1 MPRSAELTAAS
12 VTGSP
17 LVRTWANVYG
27 DIKPWAAIALVALM
41 ARAITFGNPVLHV
54 DESFYFTAAS
64 AMLDG
69 ARLYVDI
76 WDRKPIGLF
85 LIYLFPAMA
94 GPEAGIYA
102 YQALSLLSVI
112 ATALLIRQIAR
123 AAGWDKGAL
132 PAALAYILWLNLAE
146 GQGGQSPVFY
156 NLPMAL
162 AALCIMKADA
172 KESGAQRFKIGLQAM
187 FLTGLALQ
195 IKYTAVFEGLFFGLW
210 LLHLE
215 YRRRVPVA
223 QILAKALP
231 LAFAALIPT
240 IVAGSY
246 FLATGHWQDFY
257 FANFESILARKSSLI
272 PELAGNAAIL
282 VLILSPLLTLAFWR
296 KAEPLQPVQK
306 FLHCWLIA
314 ALAALLLF
322 GTWFDH
328 YGLPVMLPAA
338 CCAAAFFARRPRGPA
353 VALPIL
359 AFVALA
365 GQLLLVQKRL
375 ERGTAEQVQR
385 IADAIGHGNG
395 CLFVYSGPTIFYP
408 LTGRC
413 SPGKYIFPSHLHRLR
428 EEGATGIF
436 QMDEAGR
443 ILRKAPGVIM
453 LLDAYQGENRQVR
466 RRVAMQL
473 ARGYDLKASLPLGE
487 QEVRIFSA
495 TAGAEWRSAIKREQ
509 GYEDANAPA
518 PSTPS
523 RPQHK
528 RQIFGYGPSR

>member
-1 MPRSAELTAAS
+1 MNRSAELTAAS

-17 LVRTWANVYG
+17 YVRTWANAFG
-27 DIKPWAAIALVALM
+27 DIKPWAAIVLVALL

-69 ARLYVDI
+69 ERLYVDI

-85 LIYLFPAMA
+85 LIYLLPAMA

-102 YQALSLLSVI
+102 YQALALLSVI

-123 AAGWDKGAL
+123 VAGWDKGAL

-162 AALCIMKADA
+162 AAFCIIRADA
-172 KESGAQRFKIGLQAM
+172 KENAVQRIKFGLQAM
-187 FLTGLALQ
+187 LLTGLALQ

-223 QILAKALP
+223 QILAKAVP
-231 LAFAALIPT
+231 LAFFALIPT
-240 IVAGSY
+240 VAAGSY

-257 FANFESILARKSSLI
+257 FANFESILARKSSLF

-282 VLILSPLLTLAFWR
+282 ILILSPLLALAFWR
-296 KAEPLQPVQK
+296 KSEPLQPVQK

-314 ALAALLLF
+314 ALGALWMF

-338 CCAAAFFARRPRGPA
+338 CCAAAFFDKHPRGRA
-353 VALPIL
+353 IALSML

-385 IADAIGHGNG
+385 IADAIGQGNG

-408 LTGRC
+408 ITGRC
-413 SPGKYIFPSHLHRLR
+413 PPGKYIFPSHLHRLR
-428 EEGATGIF
+428 EEGATGIS
-436 QMDEAGR
+436 QTDEAGR
-443 ILRKAPGVIM
+443 ILRNAPRIVM
-453 LLDAYQGENRQVR
+453 LLDAYQGENPAVR
-466 RRVAMQL
+466 RLVATQL
-473 ARGYDLKASLPLGE
+473 ARSYGLTASLPLGKHR
-487 QEVRIFSA
+487 VRIFSA
-495 TAGAEWRSAIKREQ
+495 RQVPYSVPRSS
-509 GYEDANAPA
+509 ANKAM
-518 PSTPS
+518 
-523 RPQHK
+523 
-528 RQIFGYGPSR
+528 